1 MSTKLSARAAN
12 NSRRLRAG
20 PRSLGLAF
28 LLTFGFT
35 GASAR
40 AEAPALDGIWSASA
54 LRSDWNIGDWGAACG
69 PQPSGGNEAGG
80 SVTIT
85 VQGSELVINGLGRSY
100 ATTQCWEQYPGLA
113 RVSHSSGTSSWRT
126 TCKTSS
132 GDARQATVVTQLSAS
147 GSRIS
152 FDETGQYQFLIKGQN
167 CTASVRRT
175 RSFSRAEA
183 AAAPSSAAAEK
194 PKRAPR
200 CERVGLPERLEVR
213 PSRKL
218 MRPGES
224 FTFRSNVVDK
234 AGCSVGVAPVFRVQS
249 GGGHVELTS
258 VGKITVAED
267 APESEVRLQ
276 ASVGDR
282 ALGVVVEIV
291 SRDRYDAL
299 LQQLQQEGGY
309 LVNQQEKA
317 QLQRAYWDEQGRR
330 TADTLAR
337 PAVAI
342 AAKAG
347 INLPPGKT
355 FFLVEEANIGKEHVY
370 STEKLG
376 VVLAVFKAQGFDDAL
391 DKVRQI
397 FETGGRGH
405 SCGIYSFNDDHIN
418 RLALM
423 APVSRIMVRQVQ
435 SSSNAGTFTN
445 GMPMTSSMGCGI
457 WGGNITNENVAL
469 KHYMNVTWVSRPIP
483 EDKPSE
489 AELFGEF
496 YNTHLPVGK
505 N

>member
-1 MSTKLSARAAN
+1 MSTKLSARTAN

-28 LLTFGFT
+28 VLTLGFT

-69 PQPSGGNEAGG
+69 PKPSGGNEAGG

-175 RSFSRAEA
+175 RSFTRAEA
-183 AAAPSSAAAEK
+183 AASASAAAEK
-194 PKRAPR
+194 PKKAPR

-249 GGGHVELTS
+249 GGDHVELTS

-299 LQQLQQEGGY
+299 LQQGSFDAEG
-309 LVNQQEKA
+309 ESTEA
-317 QLQRAYWDEQGRR
+317 
-330 TADTLAR
+330 
-337 PAVAI
+337 AVAKI
-342 AAKAG
+342 ASNSMGSRSGVTEDNSRAKKVKFVA
-347 INLPPGKT
+347 
-355 FFLVEEANIGKEHVY
+355 AIG
-370 STEKLG
+370 
-376 VVLAVFKAQGFDDAL
+376 A
-391 DKVRQI
+391 
-397 FETGGRGH
+397 
-405 SCGIYSFNDDHIN
+405 
-418 RLALM
+418 LALAFGVLGLVLSRRSRRKSA
-423 APVSRIMVRQVQ
+423 APVSQRMPP
-435 SSSNAGTFTN
+435 SSRAPTLAVTPAAQYGKVCPTCRNEYAMHEEFCAVDGNRLIPLGPETAFGPPGGICPICGQGYDPGVAACPKHQEPLIPAALAAAGQHPAL
-445 GMPMTSSMGCGI
+445 GPRKICPVCGAQFAADSQFC
-457 WGGNITNENVAL
+457 GQCGAVL
-469 KHYMNVTWVSRPIP
+469 VPI
-483 EDKPSE
+483 
-489 AELFGEF
+489 
-496 YNTHLPVGK
+496 N
-505 N
+505 

>member
-1 MSTKLSARAAN
+1 MSTKLSARTAN
-12 NSRRLRAG
+12 NSRRLRSG
-20 PRSLGLAF
+20 PRALSLAFVLTLGLA
-28 LLTFGFT
+28 

-40 AEAPALDGIWSASA
+40 AEAPALDGIWTASA

-69 PQPSGGNEAGG
+69 PKPSGGNEAGG

-175 RSFSRAEA
+175 RSFTRAEA
-183 AAAPSSAAAEK
+183 AAPASAAAEK
-194 PKRAPR
+194 PKKPPR

-291 SRDRYDAL
+291 SRDCYDAL
-299 LQQLQQEGGY
+299 LQQGSFDAEG
-309 LVNQQEKA
+309 ESTEA
-317 QLQRAYWDEQGRR
+317 
-330 TADTLAR
+330 
-337 PAVAI
+337 AVAKI
-342 AAKAG
+342 ASNSMGSRSGVTEDNSRARKVKFVA
-347 INLPPGKT
+347 
-355 FFLVEEANIGKEHVY
+355 AIG
-370 STEKLG
+370 
-376 VVLAVFKAQGFDDAL
+376 A
-391 DKVRQI
+391 
-397 FETGGRGH
+397 
-405 SCGIYSFNDDHIN
+405 
-418 RLALM
+418 LALAFGVLGLVLSRRSRRKSA
-423 APVSRIMVRQVQ
+423 APVSQRMPP
-435 SSSNAGTFTN
+435 SSRAPTLAVTPAAQYGKVCPTCRNEYAMHEEFCATCGNRLIPLGPETAFGPPGGICPICGQGYDPGVAACPKHQEPLIPAALAAAGQHPAL
-445 GMPMTSSMGCGI
+445 GPRKICPVCGAQFAADSQFC
-457 WGGNITNENVAL
+457 GQCGAVL
-469 KHYMNVTWVSRPIP
+469 VPI
-483 EDKPSE
+483 
-489 AELFGEF
+489 
-496 YNTHLPVGK
+496 N
-505 N
+505 